1 VVPDE
6 AGNWINVASTD
17 FSTLLPIANKETK
30 QTKRKLE
37 ERAIFKNFSL
47 GIATNRDEWVYDLDE
62 DTLVRKI
69 RYFCRVYALELERWE
84 NSKKDQRINDF
95 VDRSI
100 KWTSELEE
108 HLARGTKLE
117 FKRKFVRRGIYRPF
131 GKNWLYFADVIIHR
145 MYQQNSFFGVG
156 GLQKKNALICINT
169 GNKNFNVLATDIVP
183 SNHFNGDSQCF
194 PLHCYKD
201 GNEPVENITDWALDE
216 FRRKYA
222 PERSVKSDK
231 ATKSKKKRVAGKSA
245 RRIEKEDVFRYV
257 YGVLHNSAYRKK
269 YELNLKRELPRIP
282 FYDDFWKW
290 AAWGK
295 KLIDLHI
302 NYERAKPYPL
312 KRKESGEKAEK
323 AKLRA
328 DKDVGAITIDEA
340 TTLTGVPAEAWDYRL
355 GNRSAMEWVLDQYK
369 ESKPSDPTIAEKF
382 DTYRF
387 ADYKEDVIELLKK
400 VCTVSVE
407 TMKIIGAM
415 GG

>member
-1 VVPDE
+1 
-6 AGNWINVASTD
+6 
-17 FSTLLPIANKETK
+17 
-30 QTKRKLE
+30 
-37 ERAIFKNFSL
+37 
-47 GIATNRDEWVYDLDE
+47 
-62 DTLVRKI
+62 
-69 RYFCRVYALELERWE
+69 
-84 NSKKDQRINDF
+84 
-95 VDRSI
+95 
-100 KWTSELEE
+100 
-108 HLARGTKLE
+108 
-117 FKRKFVRRGIYRPF
+117 
-131 GKNWLYFADVIIHR
+131 

-245 RRIEKEDVFRYV
+245 RRIEKEDVFHYV